1 MHTEIRSATTIG
13 VTAHTVNVEV
23 DLAHG
28 ILQCNIVG
36 LPDTAIKE
44 SRQRITTALKNSG
57 FRLPDRKI
65 TINLAPADLR
75 KEGTMFDLPIALGIV
90 LASGKMN
97 IDATCIQ
104 NTVILGELSLA
115 GHVKWAKGILP
126 IAYDMAQAGYTRI
139 IVPKENAHEA
149 ALVSGIDVIGVSTF
163 VELIT
168 YLRGETTI
176 PPARRT
182 SEIHATA
189 HHKDFQDVHGQQQAK
204 RTLQIAAAGHHNIM
218 LIGSPGSGKTML
230 AQRLTSIMPNMN
242 FDERIE
248 TSKVYSVSGKLTDS
262 PVVQERPFR
271 DPHHT
276 TSQAGLIGG
285 GTTPQPGEIS
295 LAHNGILF
303 LDEVTEFKR
312 STLEVLR
319 QPLENGSIGL
329 SRAQYAVAF
338 PAHILLVAAMNPC
351 PCGYHGDARHTC
363 TCTHQQVRTYHEKLS
378 GPLMDRIDLQ
388 VHVPAVSYED
398 TKQHQKPTSSHELYE
413 QITTAL
419 QRQHKRFDNTSM
431 RNAYMQSHH
440 INNICQVSEDA
451 EQMIHKAFDTLGLSM
466 RGYHTVLKVARTI
479 ADLADS
485 DIIEAHH
492 IQEALMYRLQ
502 STHEA

>member
-75 KEGTMFDLPIALGIV
+75 KEGTMFDLPIALGIFI
-90 LASGKMN
+90 ASRKLHV
-97 IDATCIQ
+97 DESWLTQ
-104 NTVILGELSLA
+104 TVVLGELSLA
-115 GHVKWAKGILP
+115 GEVKWAKGILP
-126 IAYDMAQAGYTRI
+126 IAYDMAQAGYKRI
-139 IVPKENAHEA
+139 IVPTANAHEA
-149 ALVSGIDVIGVSTF
+149 AFVDNIEVIGVTSL
-163 VELIT
+163 VELIS

-176 PPARRT
+176 TPAKPQHMKQST
-182 SEIHATA
+182 TA
-189 HHKDFQDVHGQQQAK
+189 LPDFQDVQGQWQAK
-204 RTLQIAAAGHHNIM
+204 RTLQIAAAGHHNII

-230 AQRLTSIMPNMN
+230 AKRLTSIMPEMS
-242 FDERIE
+242 FDEQIA
-248 TSKVYSVSGKLTDS
+248 TSKIYSVSGKLTDS
-262 PVVQERPFR
+262 PLMQHRPFR

-285 GTTPQPGEIS
+285 GSTPQPGEIS
-295 LAHNGILF
+295 LSHNGILF
-303 LDEVTEFKR
+303 LDELTEFKR
-312 STLEVLR
+312 SVLEVLR
-319 QPLENGSIGL
+319 QPLESGSVTL

-351 PCGYHGDARHTC
+351 PCGYYGDARHTC
-363 TCTHQQVRTYHEKLS
+363 TCTQHQLRKYHEKLS

-388 VHVPAVSYED
+388 VHVPAVAYQD
-398 TKQHQKPTSSHELYE
+398 TQSEAQPTSSAQLYADI
-413 QITTAL
+413 QTAL
-419 QRQHKRFDNTSM
+419 KRQYHRYQRADI
-431 RNAYMQSHH
+431 RNGYMHPHH
-440 INNICQVSEDA
+440 MQEVCTTSEDA
-451 EQMIHKAFDTLGLSM
+451 QTIIRQAFDTLGLSM
-466 RGYHTVLKVARTI
+466 RGYHTILKVARTI

-485 DIIEAHH
+485 DIIQAEH
-492 IQEALMYRLQ
+492 IQEALMYRHQ
-502 STHEA
+502 TQDT